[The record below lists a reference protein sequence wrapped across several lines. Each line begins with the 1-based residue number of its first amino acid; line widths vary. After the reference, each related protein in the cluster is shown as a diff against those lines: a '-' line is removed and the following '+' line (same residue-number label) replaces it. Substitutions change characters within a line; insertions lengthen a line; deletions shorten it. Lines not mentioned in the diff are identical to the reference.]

1 MTGADHSRRAPSR
14 RALIGGLVL
23 GGAVVGAAGIGAAL
37 ELGGSAKPGAAPGA
51 GDGAAPGAAGSV
63 QPFAPT
69 FPASG
74 LVTNEYAY
82 REPNS
87 PQAHNSDDWIVTSGS
102 LFAQDGDGWTGVP
115 DSGETGTDSAKYNDS
130 AVFRLVTRRRDF
142 GSVRAAAT
150 VKVERPITTKRTPA
164 SEWDGAHFWLRYHSP
179 SELYAL
185 SFRRRD
191 GMVVIKRKITAHD
204 KAAVDGGDYT
214 TLAQTSFPIPYGSWQ
229 QVAASAVN
237 GSGGTVK
244 LTLEI
249 NGRTALTVVD
259 SAPGPLTEPGGV
271 GLRVDNSELW
281 FRDFTATPLGG

>member
-1 MTGADHSRRAPSR
+1 MSRRAPTR
-14 RALIGGLVL
+14 RGLIGGLAL
-23 GGAVVGAAGIGAAL
+23 GGVVVAAAGVGAAL
-37 ELGGSAKPGAAPGA
+37 ELGGSGSGSGTGSSGGGSGGSTSGPV
-51 GDGAAPGAAGSV
+51 DGV
-63 QPFAPT
+63 QPFTAS
-69 FPASG
+69 FGASG

-87 PQAHNSDDWIVTSGS
+87 PQAHDSADWIVTSGS
-102 LFAQDGDGWTGVP
+102 LFAQNGDGWTGVP
-115 DSGETGTDSAKYNDS
+115 DSGETGTDSARYNDS

-142 GSVRAAAT
+142 GDVKAAT
-150 VKVERPITTKRTPA
+150 SVKVDSPITTKRTPA

>member
-1 MTGADHSRRAPSR
+1 MTGRAPSR
-14 RALIGGLVL
+14 RGLIGGLVL
-23 GGAVVGAAGIGAAL
+23 GGVVVVAGGVGAAV
-37 ELGGSAKPGAAPGA
+37 ELGGGSGKGGTGGGA
-51 GDGAAPGAAGSV
+51 GSGSADGV
-63 QPFAPT
+63 QPFAAD
-69 FPASG
+69 FGAGG

-87 PQAHNSDDWIVTSGS
+87 PQAHDSADWIVTSGS
-102 LFAQDGDGWTGVP
+102 LFAQNGDGWTGVP
-115 DSGETGTDSAKYNDS
+115 DSGETGTDSARYNDS

-142 GSVRAAAT
+142 GDVAVAT
-150 VKVERPITTKRTPA
+150 SVKVDPPITTKRTPA

-191 GMVVIKRKITAHD
+191 GMVVIKRKVTAHD

-214 TLAQTSFPIPYGSWQ
+214 TLAQASFPIPYGSWQ

-244 LTLEI
+244 LTLTI

-259 SAPGPLTEPGGV
+259 TAPGALTQPGGV

-281 FRDFTATPLGG
+281 FRDFTATPLSG

>member
-1 MTGADHSRRAPSR
+1 MSPGTPSR
-14 RALIGGLVL
+14 RGVLVGGLIL
-23 GGAVVGAAGIGAAL
+23 GAAVVGAAGVGAAV
-37 ELGGSAKPGAAPGA
+37 ELGGSSGGSGGSAAE
-51 GDGAAPGAAGSV
+51 AGSV
-63 QPFAPT
+63 QPFAAG

-74 LVTNEYAY
+74 LVTNEFAY

-87 PQAHNSDDWIVTSGS
+87 PQAHDSADWIVTSGS

-115 DSGETGTDSAKYNDS
+115 DSGETGTDSARYNDS

-142 GSVRAAAT
+142 GDVRAAT
-150 VKVERPITTKRTPA
+150 SVKVDSPITTKRTPA

-191 GMVVIKRKITAHD
+191 GMVVIKRKVTAHD

-214 TLAQTSFPIPYGSWQ
+214 TLAQVSHPIPYDSWQ

-237 GSGGTVK
+237 GSGGTVR

-249 NGRTALTVVD
+249 NGQTALSVVD
-259 SAPGPLTEPGGV
+259 TAPGALVAPGGV

>member
-1 MTGADHSRRAPSR
+1 MSRRAPTR
-14 RALIGGLVL
+14 RGLIGGLAL
-23 GGAVVGAAGIGAAL
+23 GGVVVAAAGVGAAL
-37 ELGGSAKPGAAPGA
+37 ELGGSGSGTGSSGGGSGGSTSGPV
-51 GDGAAPGAAGSV
+51 DGV
-63 QPFAPT
+63 QPFTAS
-69 FPASG
+69 FGASG

-87 PQAHNSDDWIVTSGS
+87 PQAHDSADWIVTSGS
-102 LFAQDGDGWTGVP
+102 LFAQNGDGWTGVP
-115 DSGETGTDSAKYNDS
+115 DSGETGTDSARYNDS

-142 GSVRAAAT
+142 GDVRAAT
-150 VKVERPITTKRTPA
+150 SVKVDSPITTKRTPA

>member
-1 MTGADHSRRAPSR
+1 MSRRAPTR
-14 RALIGGLVL
+14 RGLIGGLAL
-23 GGAVVGAAGIGAAL
+23 GGVVVAAAGVGAAL
-37 ELGGSAKPGAAPGA
+37 ELGGSGSGTGSSGGGSGGSTSGPV
-51 GDGAAPGAAGSV
+51 DGV
-63 QPFAPT
+63 QPFTAS
-69 FPASG
+69 FGASG

-87 PQAHNSDDWIVTSGS
+87 PQAHDSADWIVTSGS
-102 LFAQDGDGWTGVP
+102 LFAQNGDGWTGVP
-115 DSGETGTDSAKYNDS
+115 DSGETGTDSARYNDS

-142 GSVRAAAT
+142 GDVKAAT
-150 VKVERPITTKRTPA
+150 SVKVDSPITTKRTPA